1 MSKTGQTG
9 PLRSV
14 TPAIDIYIRLAQY
27 PILSHTI
34 RHKMREE
41 LFRRGIVNANDFE
54 HEVREAAIRSQ
65 FHEGL
70 GDSLGMEEEHI
81 WQRRK
86 SRVRDTLTD
95 SYFANNLGIALLNQ
109 IINEVLHDRAEAD
122 ASTELTFNPEVSPWD
137 LLFRQGIIYEEIP
150 EPEREPIQHHL
161 QEIKVVLI
169 RRIISDQLPFI
180 GLARGVLTIADLQQ
194 IYQRLIGTGKIGG
207 KAAGMILAWK
217 ILQQQDPEF
226 GPDISR
232 LVDMPDSYFLGS
244 EVIYEFI
251 LTNQLEDYVN
261 QKYRPLAEMEAAY
274 PEIIRGFLQ
283 GRFSENIVEHLRD
296 YLSRANRSPLIVRSS
311 SLLEDNFSYPF
322 SGRYESYFCANQGT
336 ETENLADLLVGI
348 RRVFASIFNPMAMVD
363 RREHKLL
370 DYDERMAVLLQKIEG
385 EVYGRYY
392 FPTISGIAYS
402 QNFARWAPQIRRQ
415 DGLIQLV
422 LGLGPRTHKMKDFD
436 GTRLIPL
443 SHPQFRPE
451 KTIDEIR
458 QHAQTQIDLIDLE
471 DNKRVTIPITEILT
485 GSFPLLPYVASLDM
499 GDHLAPIEPNK
510 PLLPGGSLPGARFV
524 LTFDYLTQDP
534 KFIKLVR
541 TAVQRLERMYDAP
554 VEVEFSVKITPDGL
568 SPDYKF
574 TILQCRRLV
583 THDA

>member
-34 RHKMREE
+34 RHRMREE
-41 LFRRGIVNANDFE
+41 MFRRGIINANDFE
-54 HEVREAAIRSQ
+54 HAVREAAIRSQ

-86 SRVRDTLTD
+86 ARIRDTLTD

-109 IINEVLHDRAEAD
+109 LINEVLHDRSD
-122 ASTELTFNPEVSPWD
+122 MDLSTDLTFNPEVSPWD

-150 EPEREPIQHHL
+150 EPEREPHQHHL

-180 GLARGVLTIADLQQ
+180 GLARNILSVADLQL

-226 GPDISR
+226 GPDISQS
-232 LVDMPDSYFLGS
+232 VDMPDSYFLGS

-251 LTNQLEDYVN
+251 LTNRLEDFVN
-261 QKYRPLAEMEAAY
+261 QKYQPLAEMEAAY
-274 PEIIRGFLQ
+274 PAIISGFCH
-283 GRFSENIVEHLRD
+283 GEFSESIVEHLRE
-296 YLSRANRSPLIVRSS
+296 YLARADHSPLIVRSS

-336 ETENLADLLVGI
+336 EAENLADLLVGI
-348 RRVFASIFNPMAMVD
+348 RRVFASIFNPAAMTD
-363 RREHKLL
+363 RREHKLI

-385 EVYGRYY
+385 EVHGRYHL
-392 FPTISGIAYS
+392 PTISGVAYS

-415 DGLIQLV
+415 DGLLQLV
-422 LGLGPRTHKMKDFD
+422 LGLGTKTRKVDNFK
-436 GTRLIPL
+436 GARLIPL

-451 KTIDEIR
+451 KTIEQIR
-458 QHAQTQIDLIDLE
+458 QNAQNQVDLIDLE
-471 DNKRVTIPITEILT
+471 NNTKTTVPVSEILT
-485 GSFPLLPYVASLDM
+485 DTFALLPYVASLDM
-499 GDHLAPIEPNK
+499 GDHLAAIEPNK
-510 PLLPGGSLPGARFV
+510 PLPPDARFI
-524 LTFDYLTQDP
+524 LTFDYLTKDA

-541 TAVQRLERMYDAP
+541 TAVKRLERLYKAP
-554 VEVEFSVKITPDGL
+554 VEIEFSIKIIPE
-568 SPDYKF
+568 SPSLDYKL
-574 TILQCRRLV
+574 TVLQCRRLR
-583 THDA
+583 TIE